1 MKNIAQF
8 FAQFN
13 LLFETSQSE
22 DFLLANFNPD
32 VIVGAKVQITLPDGS
47 VHTTSIAGI
56 NEFSLEDF
64 ENNSE
69 EDEDK

>member
-8 FAQFN
+8 LAQFH
-13 LLFETSQSE
+13 LLFETSQNE
-22 DFLLANFNPD
+22 NALLANFHPD
-32 VIVGAKVQITLPDGS
+32 VIVGAKVEITLPDGS

-56 NEFSLEDF
+56 NEMKLVDF